1 MSYVYIWWNTWVE
14 YFVYPLS
21 FLQSRFVSVFVSNQI
36 IIAMSQEFLCQIQSS
51 FGRKFY
57 FDNNENC
64 TSRGE
69 QKMHSRTTPIDT
81 IAAMKPLRDIWW
93 QLQNKNQILVKK
105 AKNKIDITINLK
117 KIRHFGQ
124 NLILIAQNV
133 AF

>member
-1 MSYVYIWWNTWVE
+1 MKTAQVE
-14 YFVYPLS
+14 
-21 FLQSRFVSVFVSNQI
+21 
-36 IIAMSQEFLCQIQSS
+36 
-51 FGRKFY
+51 
-57 FDNNENC
+57 
-64 TSRGE
+64 
-69 QKMHSRTTPIDT
+69 KMHSRTTPIDT

-117 KIRHFGQ
+117 KIRHLGQ